1 VHIEIYCQVNS
12 RLAAFSAN
20 VLAINLIFIRFMTTF
35 PCIHVSFEAL
45 NLSRV
50 NLKSMYKN
58 TSLSILKSKTF
69 ILHGA
74 IDTWTKT
81 SQPSCGCR
89 RINRKS
95 CNAKSCLTSSNMWLK
110 KTEAEVLSKTTPPQ
124 KFSNLKEI
132 LKYRFGHSTC
142 LVASSTVRFV
152 NAQKSLK

>member
-1 VHIEIYCQVNS
+1 VE
-12 RLAAFSAN
+12 RKRKF
-20 VLAINLIFIRFMTTF
+20 FISVTDKK
-35 PCIHVSFEAL
+35 L
-45 NLSRV
+45 
-50 NLKSMYKN
+50 
-58 TSLSILKSKTF
+58 

-74 IDTWTKT
+74 IDTRTKT

-95 CNAKSCLTSSNMWLK
+95 SNAKSCLTSSNMWLK

-142 LVASSTVRFV
+142 LVASTVRFV